1 MPISKTLNIPFP
13 QPVAMPP
20 ARPTLS
26 GGSGN
31 VGGGVMGQ
39 PAFQKPPQYAVADEA
54 GRVLNKNKLDE
65 LVRQVTGGSEGLG
78 GEGVSADVEEVRP
91 VLENCLF
98 FARNNLTSFPN
109 D

>member
-1 MPISKTLNIPFP
+1 
-13 QPVAMPP
+13 
-20 ARPTLS
+20 
-26 GGSGN
+26 
-31 VGGGVMGQ
+31 MGQ